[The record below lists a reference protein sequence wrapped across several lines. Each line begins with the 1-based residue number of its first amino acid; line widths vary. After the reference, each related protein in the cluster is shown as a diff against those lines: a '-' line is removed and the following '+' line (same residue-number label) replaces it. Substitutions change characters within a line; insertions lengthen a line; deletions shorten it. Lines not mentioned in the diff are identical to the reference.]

1 MKQIL
6 YLCCLVTISLL
17 GFNLSQVQTRV
28 VKDQVLTSTYLPSI
42 RIKFDDRLKYVGS
55 QKFVLYERAQVEQ
68 FFFVEADGER
78 RIKRMYFA
86 QFEGYL
92 PGVDAKYN
100 YPVTDTVTLAGETYL
115 VNAQSVPNAAAVLK
129 QNPES
134 DAARAVSFLESKGY
148 RLNEAIRFQRFVRLV
163 DEAKRNEIILIY
175 VEDAGILSAPE
186 KLGKEF
192 LDRALKGFK
201 VLE

>member
-1 MKQIL
+1 MKQLIL

-55 QKFVLYERAQVEQ
+55 QKFILYERAQVEQ
-68 FFFVEADGER
+68 FFFVEADSER

-92 PGVDAKYN
+92 PNVDAKYN
-100 YPVTDTVTLAGETYL
+100 YPVTDTVTLAGET
-115 VNAQSVPNAAAVLK
+115 
-129 QNPES
+129 
-134 DAARAVSFLESKGY
+134 
-148 RLNEAIRFQRFVRLV
+148 
-163 DEAKRNEIILIY
+163 
-175 VEDAGILSAPE
+175 
-186 KLGKEF
+186 
-192 LDRALKGFK
+192 
-201 VLE
+201 